1 MKVHEL
7 FAAMSQCSLGLC
19 IGCLA
24 TITAPL
30 ERDEL
35 LELLAGDVEARVDT
49 CAACKRDTRMTY
61 RFQRV
66 DSMADDVVASVH
78 SLCIDCVAALEALE
92 ALVQRDVEKTVGLC
106 RGCHHAG
113 RVTYTFHIGPLTL
126 AA

>member
-1 MKVHEL
+1 MNIDEL
-7 FAAMSQCSLGLC
+7 FAAMSHRSLGLC

-35 LELLAGDVEARVDT
+35 LELFAGDVESRVGT

-61 RFQRV
+61 CF
-66 DSMADDVVASVH
+66 H
-78 SLCIDCVAALEALE
+78 
-92 ALVQRDVEKTVGLC
+92 
-106 RGCHHAG
+106 RG
-113 RVTYTFHIGPLTL
+113 RQL